1 MAKEKSNK
9 QFMLLSAFGIFFV
22 VDMHAGSPFGIFNS
36 IFNYESFFM
45 QMFVFI
51 SGYFF
56 KEKNLQ
62 TPFKYIWKNTVK
74 LMIPFFVINA
84 VYTGLIM
91 LAKLYQPQI
100 TWDCRFSVL
109 NEGRDTV
116 FTLPAWFVPMLYF
129 VIVAYTLLRLI
140 FKKWNSI
147 IAFSVMAV
155 IGTVSVYLS
164 RSEYNT
170 IYTVLILKIAFF
182 IQFYELGVLYRSK
195 LETYFKKTSKL
206 KLILFCIIANVI
218 MIGVTGNKIPC
229 HYLYK
234 MKGFMTD
241 IYIMP
246 LLTAVTGICFWLCI
260 TEWLSDVL
268 GESRIIN
275 YVSNHT
281 FAIMFHHIG
290 FFTLLTYVL
299 SKLPFAKEFD
309 YTQFYANA
317 GWYKYPAFEGVKFL
331 YVIFAFAGCILLC
344 MAWDKVK
351 KLTERK

>member
-1 MAKEKSNK
+1 
-9 QFMLLSAFGIFFV
+9 MLLSALGIFFV

-129 VIVAYTLLRLI
+129 VIVAYTLLRLVFRAQRI
-140 FKKWNSI
+140 DRLSHEFYLFKRPVRYR
-147 IAFSVMAV
+147 AVSVLLTGLSLEPSGDRRHYAV
-155 IGTVSVYLS
+155 IRVH
-164 RSEYNT
+164 R
-170 IYTVLILKIAFF
+170 LKM
-182 IQFYELGVLYRSK
+182 LDR
-195 LETYFKKTSKL
+195 
-206 KLILFCIIANVI
+206 
-218 MIGVTGNKIPC
+218 
-229 HYLYK
+229 
-234 MKGFMTD
+234 
-241 IYIMP
+241 
-246 LLTAVTGICFWLCI
+246 
-260 TEWLSDVL
+260 
-268 GESRIIN
+268 RI
-275 YVSNHT
+275 
-281 FAIMFHHIG
+281 
-290 FFTLLTYVL
+290 
-299 SKLPFAKEFD
+299 
-309 YTQFYANA
+309 
-317 GWYKYPAFEGVKFL
+317 
-331 YVIFAFAGCILLC
+331 
-344 MAWDKVK
+344 
-351 KLTERK
+351 

>member
-9 QFMLLSAFGIFFV
+9 QFMLLSALGIFFV

-56 KEKNLQ
+56 SEKNLK

-74 LMIPFFVINA
+74 LIIPFFLINA
-84 VYTGLIM
+84 VYVCLIM
-91 LAKLYQPQI
+91 LLKLYNPQI
-100 TWDCRFSVL
+100 TWDCRFSIL

-129 VIVAYTLLRLI
+129 VIVAYTLIRVI

-155 IGTVSVYLS
+155 VGMASVYFS
-164 RSEYNT
+164 RSQYNT
-170 IYTVLILKIAFF
+170 IYTVLILKTAFF
-182 IQFYELGVLYRSK
+182 IQFYELGILYKSK
-195 LETYFKKTSKL
+195 LEKYFKKASKI
-206 KLILFCIIANVI
+206 KLILFCVTANIVMIA
-218 MIGVTGNKIPC
+218 VTKNKIAC

-246 LLTAVTGICFWLCI
+246 LLTAITGICFWLCI
-260 TEWLSDVL
+260 TEWLAPPL
-268 GESRIIN
+268 AKIRIIN
-275 YVSNHT
+275 YISSHT

-290 FFTLLTYVL
+290 FFTVLTYIL
-299 SKLPFAKEFD
+299 SKIPFANEFD
-309 YTQFYANA
+309 YEQFYKNA

-331 YVIFAFAGCILLC
+331 YVIFAFAGCLLLC
-344 MAWDKVK
+344 VIWDKLK
-351 KLTERK
+351 TLTERK